1 MPTVP
6 LNVTVTTGDILRTL
20 IVEWEPPSSPEGIIT
35 TYMVTY
41 NDITVDTSNNDTNYT
56 ITGLDPYTNYSIT
69 VLACTS
75 NGCGDQS
82 DVVIGT
88 TAEEGKLH
96 MALII
101 TISTILIKLT
111 SYNKVVTRVLVTKL

>member
-1 MPTVP
+1 MPTIP
-6 LNVTVTTGDILRTL
+6 LNVTVTTSDMLKTL

-41 NDITVDTSNNDTNYT
+41 NDVTVDTNNNDTNYT

-88 TAEEGKLH
+88 TTEEGKLH
-96 MALII
+96 MALIV
-101 TISTILIKLT
+101 TISTILIKVA
-111 SYNKVVTRVLVTKL
+111 SYIQQGCN